1 MGKRVQVIF
10 VASLVLSCTI
20 SLALDDDATIKAP
33 NVSKVSLAMKENSQ
47 LCQLCEQFTTEALFY
62 LNENETKTEII
73 DTLHQAC
80 SKFPSFKLECTRLV
94 DYYAPLFFTK
104 IVSLSPEDFCVSISF
119 CVEAKFIRLPIHE
132 DACTLCHE
140 VVDEIVTNLEDPD
153 MELKIIEILL
163 KGCNNA
169 ENFVQKCKRLII
181 QNAPIIM
188 EHIKKFLEKR
198 DFCDSIHVCG
208 SKTVHAGAQVLRSL
222 SSA

>member
-1 MGKRVQVIF
+1 MQDVFTATINTPN
-10 VASLVLSCTI
+10 LSTI
-20 SLALDDDATIKAP
+20 SLG
-33 NVSKVSLAMKENSQ
+33 MKENSQ
-47 LCQLCEQFTTEALFY
+47 LCQLCEQFASETLFY

-104 IVSLSPEDFCVSISF
+104 IASLSPEDFCISISF
-119 CVEAKFIRLPIHE
+119 CAEAKLIRLPRHE

-169 ENFVQKCKRLII
+169 ENFVQKCKRLIN

-188 EHIKKFLEKR
+188 EHIKMFLEKG
-198 DFCDSIHVCG
+198 DFCNSIHVCG
-208 SKTVHAGAQVLRSL
+208 GKTVPAGAQVLKSL